1 MACLIPSI
9 ADPRKSSCTE
19 VLFQTFLPISVI
31 PPQIPRLTE
40 TPVCSLF
47 VHPLSPPPSMCVF
60 VYICVCM
67 CVCVHAYI
75 HVYMYVFNRNDFL
88 SEMGLFVELSIIL

>member
-1 MACLIPSI
+1 
-9 ADPRKSSCTE
+9 
-19 VLFQTFLPISVI
+19 
-31 PPQIPRLTE
+31 
-40 TPVCSLF
+40 
-47 VHPLSPPPSMCVF
+47 MCGF